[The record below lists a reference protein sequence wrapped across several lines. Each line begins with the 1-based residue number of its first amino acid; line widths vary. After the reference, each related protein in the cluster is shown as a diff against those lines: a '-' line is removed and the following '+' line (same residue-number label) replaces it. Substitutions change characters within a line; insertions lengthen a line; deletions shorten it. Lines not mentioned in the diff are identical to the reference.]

1 MSEINITLFHPV
13 TQRTDAISIVPSS
26 TTLADLSNFAMALLG
41 LDDDD
46 SDGGG
51 VVLAKGQSRRPIYNP
66 ATTSN
71 ANNEGSKTLAQC
83 GVVDGEFISV
93 YRVRE
98 FERMIAA
105 ATAAS
110 NSGTSSPARQRQR
123 TAAPSAAAAGGGGGL
138 DFSALLGGSSAA
150 TSSSSNTNAPSGG
163 GGMDFTALLTSSA
176 ATAINNTAASSTS
189 SGGGEPVQWDGMN
202 LDDAISRNP
211 NPQHLMTIL
220 SNTTRH
226 PNLLKELNYHNP
238 TIVKKL
244 QSANGNITKM
254 AEIWRQN
261 TMKSATSGFLRRH
274 LAQTKETEMTNRLHV
289 NPMDEEANAYF
300 GNKIRLQNVQRQYE
314 QMMEEYP
321 ESLGRVLM
329 LYMNC
334 EVNGKP
340 LQMFVDSGAQMTI
353 MSSAC
358 ADRLGLLHL
367 VDDRFEGVA
376 VGVGTGKILGKIHI
390 VELTI
395 GGYNFPCSITVM
407 DSESGLGDKNMDC
420 LFGLDMLKRHRCN
433 IDLGKNV
440 LRFAIGNTG
449 ETMEAPFLHEKDLPT
464 NKGGTMGFDAER
476 ENAEIEARLE
486 KMETEEEGKEAAGD
500 GNEKKDDG
508 KDNMEEEK
516 KNGSDDAEAK

>member
-41 LDDDD
+41 LDDND
-46 SDGGG
+46 SVSGGG

-71 ANNEGSKTLAQC
+71 ANANNEGNKTLAQC

-123 TAAPSAAAAGGGGGL
+123 TAAPSAAAGGGGGGGL

-150 TSSSSNTNAPSGG
+150 TSSSSNNASSGG
-163 GGMDFTALLTSSA
+163 GGMMDFTALLTSSA

-300 GNKIRLQNVQRQYE
+300 GNKIRLENVQRQYE

-329 LYMNC
+329 LY
-334 EVNGKP
+334 
-340 LQMFVDSGAQMTI
+340 
-353 MSSAC
+353 
-358 ADRLGLLHL
+358 
-367 VDDRFEGVA
+367 
-376 VGVGTGKILGKIHI
+376 
-390 VELTI
+390 EL
-395 GGYNFPCSITVM
+395 
-407 DSESGLGDKNMDC
+407 
-420 LFGLDMLKRHRCN
+420 
-433 IDLGKNV
+433 
-440 LRFAIGNTG
+440 
-449 ETMEAPFLHEKDLPT
+449 
-464 NKGGTMGFDAER
+464 
-476 ENAEIEARLE
+476 
-486 KMETEEEGKEAAGD
+486 
-500 GNEKKDDG
+500 
-508 KDNMEEEK
+508 
-516 KNGSDDAEAK
+516 

>member
-13 TQRTDAISIVPSS
+13 TQRTDAISIVPS
-26 TTLADLSNFAMALLG
+26 TTSLADLSNFAMALLG
-41 LDDDD
+41 LDDND
-46 SDGGG
+46 SDSGGG

-105 ATAAS
+105 AAAS
-110 NSGTSSPARQRQR
+110 NSGSGSPARQRQR

-150 TSSSSNTNAPSGG
+150 TSSSSNNASSGG
-163 GGMDFTALLTSSA
+163 GGMMDFTALLTSSA
-176 ATAINNTAASSTS
+176 ATAINNTAAASTS

-238 TIVKKL
+238 TIGKKL

-300 GNKIRLQNVQRQYE
+300 GNKIRLENVQRQYE

-464 NKGGTMGFDAER
+464 NKGGTMGFDAEKT
-476 ENAEIEARLE
+476 NAEIEARLE
-486 KMETEEEGKEAAGD
+486 KMETEEEEGKEAAGD
-500 GNEKKDDG
+500 GNEKK
-508 KDNMEEEK
+508 
-516 KNGSDDAEAK
+516 NGSDDSEAK

>member
-13 TQRTDAISIVPSS
+13 TQRTDAISIVPST
-26 TTLADLSNFAMALLG
+26 TTLADLSNFSMALLG
-41 LDDDD
+41 LDGDDNN
-46 SDGGG
+46 GGG
-51 VVLAKGQSRRPIYNP
+51 VVLAKGQSRQPIYNP
-66 ATTSN
+66 TTAANATLE
-71 ANNEGSKTLAQC
+71 NNKTLSQC

-98 FERMIAA
+98 FERLTAA
-105 ATAAS
+105 ASAS
-110 NSGTSSPARQRQR
+110 NNSGSSPARQRQR
-123 TAAPSAAAAGGGGGL
+123 IAAPSAAVGGGGGL
-138 DFSALLGGSSAA
+138 DFSALLGGSSNSGGSTNNAA
-150 TSSSSNTNAPSGG
+150 TSSSSSGGGGGG

-176 ATAINNTAASSTS
+176 ATATNNNTAASSTS
-189 SGGGEPVQWDGMN
+189 SSGGGGPVQWDGMN

-211 NPQHLMTIL
+211 NPHNLMTIL
-220 SNTTRH
+220 SNTKRH

-244 QSANGNITKM
+244 QSANGNVTTM

-261 TMKSATSGFLRRH
+261 TMKSATSGFLRQH
-274 LAQTKETEMTNRLHV
+274 LAQTKETEMTNRLHA

-340 LQMFVDSGAQMTI
+340 LQVFVDSGAQMTI
-353 MSSAC
+353 LSSAC

-407 DSESGLGDKNMDC
+407 DSESGLGDKNM
-420 LFGLDMLKRHRCN
+420 
-433 IDLGKNV
+433 GKYT
-440 LRFAIGNTG
+440 LYDQL
-449 ETMEAPFLHEKDLPT
+449 MK
-464 NKGGTMGFDAER
+464 
-476 ENAEIEARLE
+476 
-486 KMETEEEGKEAAGD
+486 
-500 GNEKKDDG
+500 
-508 KDNMEEEK
+508 K
-516 KNGSDDAEAK
+516 KNTWFHTSHVLFYCFSISKIVFLDWIC